1 MPKCINRL
9 IISRR
14 NDEPSDEVYHSS
26 ASITAGQCNYEYSY
40 QNEVQAEK
48 AAV

>member
-1 MPKCINRL
+1 MPKYINRL

-26 ASITAGQCNYEYSY
+26 ASIATGQCNYEYSY
-40 QNEVQAEK
+40 PNEDQAEK